1 MRSDEFKLPGGSY
14 SISDIQNYVE
24 YIIKMHETLTEIP
37 PIYVCINRIIT
48 ILFFKIKKWI

>member
-24 YIIKMHETLTEIP
+24 YIIKMHETLKQKFLLFMFASTELLL
-37 PIYVCINRIIT
+37 YY
-48 ILFFKIKKWI
+48 FSK